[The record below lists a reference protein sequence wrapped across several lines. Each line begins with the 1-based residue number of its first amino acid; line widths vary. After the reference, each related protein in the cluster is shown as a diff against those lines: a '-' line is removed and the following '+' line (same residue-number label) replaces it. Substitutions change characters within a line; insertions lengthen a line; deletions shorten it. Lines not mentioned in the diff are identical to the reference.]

1 MEEKQLLEI
10 RGDIERIVYK
20 NDKNGYTVLELS
32 VENELVTA
40 VGNMPGVGVGEQ
52 VRLIGVWKNHPSFG
66 LQFAAECCEH
76 LMPTTT
82 IAMLK
87 YLSSGSIKGIGPA
100 TATKLVETF
109 GERTLEIIQNEPD
122 RLCIIKG
129 ITKSKA
135 QSIAD
140 EFKNIFGIKEVMLYL
155 GKYGIT
161 PQESLKAWKM
171 LGQKTIEI
179 INIDPYR
186 LCDDNIGISFEQAD
200 NIAACLDKPQDN
212 ICRIRAGIIYI
223 LLHNMNN
230 GHTCLPKDKLLSAAE
245 QFLGVEYDV
254 VEEALTQLKN
264 DGSLETDVID
274 ENEFIF
280 TPKMHRCEIYTA
292 GRLLM
297 MLRYPAQ
304 SIKGIDK
311 YISSIESEKGIE
323 YADLQKK
330 AIKDALDKGILILT
344 GGPGTGKTTTLN
356 AIIKILEIKGEKVF
370 LAAPTGRAAQRM
382 SEVTGKDARTI
393 HRLLEV
399 EWDREDKPTFKKNE
413 KNLLECD
420 ALILDELSMVD
431 ANVFE
436 GVLRALPL
444 GCRLIMVGD
453 SDQLPSVGSG
463 NILSDL
469 ISSDVIPKVELK
481 EIFRQSM
488 KSLIVTNA
496 HRIVGGQMPELSAR
510 NNDFFFLNSNDKS
523 KISETIID
531 LCANRLPRSYGY
543 SPLFDIQVL
552 CPGRKGEL
560 GTIELNKKLQNKLNP
575 ASRDKKEITIN
586 GSLFRECDK
595 VMQRKNNYDIPW
607 VKTDLT
613 SGEGVFN
620 GDVGILTE
628 INKSAS
634 SLTVQF
640 DDRTA
645 MYDIDDAVDLE
656 LAYAITVHKSQGS
669 EFEAVIMPMFQGPPQ
684 LYYRNLLYTGVTR
697 AKSMIVM
704 VGTTSTVYKMV
715 ENNRKTK
722 RYSGLKYF
730 LTRECSEVEK

>member
-140 EFKNIFGIKEVMLYL
+140 EFKNIFGIKEVILYL

-186 LCDDNIGISFEQAD
+186 LCDENIGVSFEQAD

-245 QFLGVEYDV
+245 QFLGVGYDV

-382 SEVTGKDARTI
+382 SEVTGKDAKTI

-496 HRIVGGQMPELSAR
+496 HRIVGGQMPELSVR

-730 LTRECSEVEK
+730 LTRECSKIEK

>member
-52 VRLIGVWKNHPSFG
+52 VRLIGAWKNHPSFG

-264 DGSLETDVID
+264 DGSLEIDIID

-323 YADLQKK
+323 YAGLQKK

-496 HRIVGGQMPELSAR
+496 HRIVGGQMPELSVR

-586 GSLFRECDK
+586 GALFRECDK

-634 SLTVQF
+634 YLTVQF

-730 LTRECSEVEK
+730 LTRECSKVEK